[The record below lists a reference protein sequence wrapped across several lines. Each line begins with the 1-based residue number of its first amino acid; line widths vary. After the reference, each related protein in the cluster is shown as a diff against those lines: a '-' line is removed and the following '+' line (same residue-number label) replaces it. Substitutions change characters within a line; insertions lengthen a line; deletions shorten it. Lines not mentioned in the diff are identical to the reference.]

1 MNWNAL
7 GTLGTWAAVL
17 LALGIALKDT
27 LERWRERTARH
38 ILTAAN
44 ILPEIAQSRSAFE
57 TLLDETE
64 SEALPEPSAEELRE
78 VCDRFQATARE
89 LGLQHLTGYA
99 DQVGALPEHILVP
112 LIKAMTVARMLT
124 HNGSIGQ
131 ATDWAETD
139 AGLHYAVHEWREQSR
154 SIVTSLK
161 WVEQGIER
169 LMRSRRWS
177 KPETLSW

>member
-1 MNWNAL
+1 MNWNAF

-17 LALGIALKDT
+17 VALGIALRDI
-27 LERWRERTARH
+27 LERRKERTARH
-38 ILTAAN
+38 ILTAAK
-44 ILPEIAQSRSAFE
+44 ILPEISQSRSAFE

-64 SEALPEPSAEELRE
+64 PEVLPEPSAHELRQI
-78 VCDRFQATARE
+78 CDRFHATARE
-89 LGLQHLTGYA
+89 LGLRHLTGYA

-124 HNGSIGQ
+124 HNGSIAQ
-131 ATDWAETD
+131 ATGWAETD
-139 AGLHYAVHEWREQSR
+139 AGLRYSVHEWREQSR

-169 LMRSRRWS
+169 LMRSRRWR
-177 KPETLSW
+177 KPEMLS

>member
-1 MNWNAL
+1 MDWNVL

-17 LALGIALKDT
+17 VALGIALKDT
-27 LERWRERTARH
+27 LERWKERTARH

-44 ILPEIAQSRSAFE
+44 ILPEIAQSRIAFE
-57 TLLDETE
+57 TLLAE
-64 SEALPEPSAEELRE
+64 SEPEVLLEPSVEELRE
-78 VCDRFQATARE
+78 VCDRFQATAQE

-112 LIKAMTVARMLT
+112 LVKAMTMARMLS
-124 HNGSIGQ
+124 HNGSIAQ
-131 ATDWAETD
+131 ATFWAETD
-139 AGLHYAVHEWREQSR
+139 AGLRYVMHEWREQSR

-177 KPETLSW
+177 KPETLGW

>member
-1 MNWNAL
+1 MDWHAL

-17 LALGIALKDT
+17 VALGIALKDT
-27 LERWRERTARH
+27 FERWKERTARH
-38 ILTAAN
+38 ILTAAS

-57 TLLDETE
+57 NLIDETE
-64 SEALPEPSAEELRE
+64 PKALPEPSAEELRE
-78 VCDRFQATARE
+78 VCDRFQAAARE

-124 HNGSIGQ
+124 HNGAIAH

-139 AGLHYAVHEWREQSR
+139 AGLRNAVHEWREQSR

-169 LMRSRRWS
+169 LMRSRRWN

>member
-1 MNWNAL
+1 MDWNAL

-17 LALGIALKDT
+17 VALGIALKDT
-27 LERWRERTARH
+27 LERWKERTARH
-38 ILTAAN
+38 ILTAVN

-64 SEALPEPSAEELRE
+64 PEALPEPSAEELRE
-78 VCDRFQATARE
+78 VCDRFQATARA

-112 LIKAMTVARMLT
+112 LVKAMIVARMLT
-124 HNGSIGQ
+124 HNGSIAQ
-131 ATDWAETD
+131 ATGWAETD
-139 AGLHYAVHEWREQSR
+139 AGLRHAMHEWREQSR

-169 LMRSRRWS
+169 LMRSRRWT
-177 KPETLSW
+177 KPEALGW

>member
-1 MNWNAL
+1 MCWNAF

-17 LALGIALKDT
+17 VALGIALKDT
-27 LERWRERTARH
+27 LERRKERTARH
-38 ILTAAN
+38 ILTAAS

-57 TLLDETE
+57 RLLDETVP
-64 SEALPEPSAEELRE
+64 EALPEPSAKVLRE

-124 HNGSIGQ
+124 HNGSISQ
-131 ATDWAETD
+131 ATGWAETD
-139 AGLHYAVHEWREQSR
+139 AGLRYSVHEWREQSR

-161 WVEQGIER
+161 WVEQGIGR

-177 KPETLSW
+177 NPETMS